1 MDTIIKTSRKEGIIL
16 TVGNYKGGAGK
27 TSNSTLIG
35 YTLAKMGV
43 KVLVV
48 DLDPQTNATKSLLL
62 TKSALEK
69 DQIMTI
75 NKTIMSGVANGSFTD
90 LPVNIMPNYDL
101 LPSYPDFGDFSKY
114 VYKHANTEIEEVSV
128 LKPLLDDLRPKYD
141 LIILDIPPM
150 SREVTANATI
160 ASDYTLISF
169 QTQERS
175 LTGAENYIND
185 LLNYKDKYNLDI
197 DVVGILPVLQNK
209 KGTVD
214 NAMLNMAKDIFGE
227 SLVFDSVIPH
237 MERIKRFDITGITD
251 RDRFDKKVM
260 QTYRTATD
268 EFIERINVL
277 EENKNE

>member
-1 MDTIIKTSRKEGIIL
+1 MEKLIKKNNNKGLII

-35 YTLAKMGV
+35 YTLAKQGI

-48 DLDPQTNATKSLLL
+48 DLDPQTNATKALLL

-69 DQIMTI
+69 DNIMTI
-75 NKTIMSGVANGSFTD
+75 NKTIMSGVANGSLVD

-101 LPSYPDFGDFSKY
+101 LPSYPDFGDFPKY
-114 VYKHANTEIEEVSV
+114 VYKHANNETEEVSI
-128 LKPLLDDLRPKYD
+128 LKPLLDELRPNYD

-150 SREVTANATI
+150 SREVTANATV

-185 LLNYKDKYNLDI
+185 LLIYKDKFNLNI

-214 NAMLNMAKDIFGE
+214 NAMLNMAKESFGDD
-227 SLVFDSVIPH
+227 LVFKSVIPH

-251 RDRFDKKVM
+251 KDRFDRKVM
-260 QTYRTATD
+260 QTYEIATN
-268 EFIERINVL
+268 EFIEKINKL
-277 EENKNE
+277 EDAKNE

>member
-1 MDTIIKTSRKEGIIL
+1 MDKVIKNSRNEGIIL

-35 YTLAKMGV
+35 YTLAKIGV

-69 DQIMTI
+69 DQITTI
-75 NKTIMSGVANGSFTD
+75 NKTIMSGVANGSFVD

-114 VYKHANTEIEEVSV
+114 VYKHANTESEEVSI
-128 LKPLLDDLRPKYD
+128 LKPLLDELRPKYD

-150 SREVTANATI
+150 SREVTANATV
-160 ASDYTLISF
+160 ASDYTVISF

-185 LLNYKDKYNLDI
+185 LLNYKDKYKLDI

-214 NAMLNMAKDIFGE
+214 NAMLNMAKNIFGE
-227 SLVFDSVIPH
+227 DLVFKSVIPH

-277 EENKNE
+277 EENNNE

>member
-1 MDTIIKTSRKEGIIL
+1 MEKVIKKNRKDGLIL

-27 TSNSTLIG
+27 TSNSTLMG
-35 YTLAKMGV
+35 YTLAKKGERI
-43 KVLVV
+43 LLV

-69 DQIMTI
+69 DNIMTI
-75 NKTIMSGVANGSFTD
+75 NKTIMSGVASGSLLD
-90 LPVNIMPNYDL
+90 LPVTIMPNLDL

-114 VYKHANTEIEEVSV
+114 VYKHSSSNEEEVSI
-128 LKPLLDDLRPKYD
+128 LKPLLDDLKPNYD

-150 SREVTANATI
+150 NREVTANATV

-185 LLNYKDKYNLDI
+185 LLMYKDKYNLDI
-197 DVVGILPVLQNK
+197 DVVGILPVLQNRQ
-209 KGTVD
+209 GSVD
-214 NAMLNMAKDIFGE
+214 NIMLNMAKNIFGND
-227 SLVFDSVIPH
+227 LVFESVIPH

-251 RDRFDKKVM
+251 KDRFDKKVM
-260 QTYRTATD
+260 QTYEIATN
-268 EFIERINVL
+268 EFISKLNKL
-277 EENKNE
+277 EERKNE